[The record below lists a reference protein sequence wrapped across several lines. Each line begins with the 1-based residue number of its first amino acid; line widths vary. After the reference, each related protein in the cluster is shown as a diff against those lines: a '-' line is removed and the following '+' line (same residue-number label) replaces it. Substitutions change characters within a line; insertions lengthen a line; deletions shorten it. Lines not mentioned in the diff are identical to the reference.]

1 MDFASPYGGHT
12 GVFETDTVF
21 LIVDIFGIFVGA
33 LTGALVGLR
42 LRYDIMGL
50 WFLALVTGLGGG
62 MIRDIMLPLGPPLAL
77 TNPFYLPTV
86 AVAVAAVAIWGR
98 HIGALKQ
105 MILVL
110 DAIALSNFAVAGTLR
125 AFDADLSYWSAI
137 LLGMITAV
145 GGGIIRDMMTDTT
158 PAIFQQ
164 AELYGLAALGVT
176 LIVVAMRFLGLP
188 REMLVLVGVGTGV
201 FLRLGSVRWGWM
213 SWAPRHHETL

>member
-1 MDFASPYGGHT
+1 MFA
-12 GVFETDTVF
+12 TDTVF
-21 LIVDIFGIFVGA
+21 LVVDIFGIFVGA

-42 LRYDIMGL
+42 FHYDIMGI

-62 MIRDIMLPLGPPLAL
+62 MIRDMMLQLGPPLAL
-77 TNPFYLPTV
+77 TNPFYLPSV
-86 AVAVAAVAIWGR
+86 AVAVVAVAIWGS
-98 HIGALKQ
+98 HIDELKR

-145 GGGIIRDMMTDTT
+145 GGGIIRDMMTSTT
-158 PAIFQQ
+158 PAIFKK
-164 AELYGLAALGVT
+164 AELYGLAALGVCLMVVT
-176 LIVVAMRFLGLP
+176 LRLLGLP
-188 REMLVLVGVGTGV
+188 REVLVLMGVCTGV

-213 SWAPRHHETL
+213 SWAPRNL